1 MKVGLIYPH
10 KDFRKDVDFHPN
22 LTPGDADNNLDY
34 LEVVHVFIRRPY
46 SSRQALHQVREKD
59 RTDHSTKH

>member
-22 LTPGDADNNLDY
+22 LTPRGSSLDGNQQRSC
-34 LEVVHVFIRRPY
+34 LARSGFAI
-46 SSRQALHQVREKD
+46 
-59 RTDHSTKH
+59 